1 MPEFIAALPADDVV
15 WGAIKVVGVDD
26 RGNTVSRRPKFIFI
40 KYLPDS
46 VPTMK
51 RARAGGH
58 KGAIKQVVDAHID
71 VEIENISDLTEEVI
85 IQKLRAAG
93 GAHQPTSYEFSN
105 YSS

>member
-1 MPEFIAALPADDVV
+1 
-15 WGAIKVVGVDD
+15 
-26 RGNTVSRRPKFIFI
+26 
-40 KYLPDS
+40 
-46 VPTMK
+46 MK

-58 KGAIKQVVDAHID
+58 KGAIKQVIDAHID
-71 VEIENISDLTEEVI
+71 VEVIIIKVPFFKKFIVVILFLPTQIESASDLTEEVI